1 MKLNKRGAELSI
13 NVIII
18 SILVILVLVIVAA
31 FFTGGSA
38 KLFSAVKDIFSG
50 TTAGTDRALA
60 EQNCQLYCS
69 QSSSLQNP
77 SNSAYCTK
85 FFKIDA
91 DGDGEADYTKEG
103 DIKVYKKYYCGSG
116 NSNGPDNL
124 GISCADKQEQQILC

>member
-1 MKLNKRGAELSI
+1 MINDKKGAELSI

-38 KLFSAVKDIFSG
+38 KLFSTIRDVFSG

-60 EQNCQLYCS
+60 EQNCQQYCAQAQTL
-69 QSSSLQNP
+69 QSYST
-77 SNSAYCTK
+77 SAYCTK
-85 FFKIDA
+85 WFNIDA
-91 DGDGEADYTKEG
+91 NGDGEADFIREG
-103 DIKVYKKYYCGSG
+103 DNKIYKKYYCGSS

-124 GISCADKQEQQILC
+124 GVSCSDRQGSPVIC